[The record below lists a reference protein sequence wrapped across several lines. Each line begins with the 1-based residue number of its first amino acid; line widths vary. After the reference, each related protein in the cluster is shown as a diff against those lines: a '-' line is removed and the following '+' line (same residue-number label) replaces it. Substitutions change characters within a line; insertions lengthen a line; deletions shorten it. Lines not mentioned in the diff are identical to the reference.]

1 MTRPEGAVW
10 SSCGIATLSQ
20 PKRKQLVIV
29 LFLKGGGVGEGH
41 VMLAVSEAN
50 QKDTP
55 TQVITSDGE
64 VPSKKKVS
72 NRALNQSSLLPVL
85 GHPPDSRTL
94 FTTSE
99 LYFILRFIIL
109 CLFMREGNC

>member
-1 MTRPEGAVW
+1 MVVTDALGKWPE
-10 SSCGIATLSQ
+10 I
-20 PKRKQLVIV
+20 
-29 LFLKGGGVGEGH
+29 F
-41 VMLAVSEAN
+41 VMENTSGRSN
-50 QKDTP
+50 QD
-55 TQVITSDGE
+55 Q
-64 VPSKKKVS
+64 KVS

-99 LYFILRFIIL
+99 LYFILRFIVL